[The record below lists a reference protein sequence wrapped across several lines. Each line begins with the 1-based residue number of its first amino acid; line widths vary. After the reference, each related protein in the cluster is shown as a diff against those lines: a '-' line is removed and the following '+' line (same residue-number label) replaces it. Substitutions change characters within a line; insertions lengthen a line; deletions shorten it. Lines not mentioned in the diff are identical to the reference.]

1 MQLDNRTIAVLAIF
15 VAAVLSLLGT
25 LVWWTRETYPGFGRW
40 ILGNSLIA
48 LGLTLLSLRGLSPD
62 WLTIVIAS
70 SVFMAAAILFLEG
83 NREFRNLTP
92 RVWPAYAWGF
102 AAILAI
108 TYFQYGAR
116 NIGLRIL
123 VTSVTFG
130 ALGILNSMT
139 LLRNVPP
146 NRPLGLVFTG
156 TVFALTGMGNI
167 LRGVYFYF
175 QPPQDGMFD
184 VSPANGMYLGMLMLS
199 LVAWSF
205 GFFLLTNERLVLDLR
220 DAEHRATK
228 ASAAKSEFLASM
240 SHEIRTPLNG
250 VIGMTDLLLDTSLS
264 PEQRDYAETARL
276 SAGSLLTVI
285 NDILDFSKIE
295 AGRIAIQ
302 VSPFDLRT
310 LIGEVVEMFGH
321 GAVAKGL
328 DVTLDYAN
336 AAPQRFIGDALR
348 IRQVITNLAGNA
360 LKFTERGHVRI
371 TVDTEWR
378 SSRQA
383 LVRVSVIDTGIG
395 IPSDRI
401 PSLFEKFTQADGSI
415 TRKYG
420 GTGLGLAISKQLV
433 ELMGGSIGAESRE
446 GVGSKFWFTLPLQ
459 LDVQASP
466 APEQAVGSGAS

>member
-1 MQLDNRTIAVLAIF
+1 MQLDNRTIVVLAILIT
-15 VAAVLSLLGT
+15 AILSFLGI

-40 ILGNSLIA
+40 ILGNSLIT
-48 LGLTLLSLRGLSPD
+48 LGLMLISLRGLSPD
-62 WLTIVIAS
+62 WLTIIGAS

-92 RVWPAYAWGF
+92 RVWPAVAWGF

-116 NIGLRIL
+116 NIGVRIL
-123 VTSVTFG
+123 VASVSFG
-130 ALGILNSMT
+130 ALGILNSIT

-146 NRPLGLVFTG
+146 NRRLGLIFTG
-156 TVFALTGMGNI
+156 SVFALAGMGNI
-167 LRGVYFYF
+167 VRGVYFYF
-175 QPPQDGMFD
+175 QPPQNGMFD
-184 VSPANGMYLGMLMLS
+184 ASPANSMYLAVLTLA

-250 VIGMTDLLLDTSLS
+250 VIGMTDLLLDTSLPS
-264 PEQRDYAETARL
+264 EQRDYAETARY
-276 SAGSLLTVI
+276 SAGSLLAII

-302 VSPFDLRT
+302 RSPFDLCT
-310 LIGEVVEMFGH
+310 LIGEVAEMLGH
-321 GAVAKGL
+321 GAAAKGL
-328 DVTLDYAN
+328 DMTFDYPGTT
-336 AAPQRFIGDALR
+336 PQRFIGDALR

-360 LKFTERGHVRI
+360 VKFTERGHVRI
-371 TVDTEWR
+371 AVDTEWR

-395 IPSDRI
+395 IPPERI

-459 LDVQASP
+459 LEIQTSP
-466 APEQAVGSGAS
+466 GTKTAVGSIS